1 MAKTVLIT
9 GCSAGIGRAT
19 AEMFAANRWNVVATM
34 RAPEAAGKLAEKEN
48 VLVTALDV
56 TDESSIVA
64 AVKQAEKRFG
74 AIDVL
79 VNNAGY
85 GLYGLLE
92 ATSLEFIRKQFE
104 TNVVGLLAAT
114 RAVVPGMR
122 KRCSGVVVNVGSIAG
137 KMTYP
142 LGTMYNGT
150 KFAVEGISE
159 ALRFELHEIGVRV
172 KLIEPGIVYTNFFN
186 ATEFKNDESLLEYQP
201 LMQKFA
207 AAMEQITKQGTAV
220 GEVAEA
226 IYEAATD
233 GTDRL
238 RYLVGDDAKSHAA
251 RLASMDGEQYFASMG
266 KIFGL
271 DLRKKT
277 PGAERLQADN

>member
-1 MAKTVLIT
+1 
-9 GCSAGIGRAT
+9 
-19 AEMFAANRWNVVATM
+19 MFAAKRWNVVATM
-34 RAPEAAGKLAEKEN
+34 RTPASAGELAAREN

-56 TDESSIVA
+56 TNESSIIA
-64 AVKQAEKRFG
+64 AVKLAEERFG

-85 GLYGLLE
+85 GVYGLLE
-92 ATSLEFIRKQFE
+92 ATSVESIRRQFE
-104 TNVVGLLAAT
+104 TNVVGLLATT

-122 KRCSGVVVNVGSIAG
+122 KRRSGVVVNVGSIAG

-159 ALRFELHEIGVRV
+159 ALRFELHEVGVRV
-172 KLIEPGIVYTNFFN
+172 KLIEPGIVYTNFFT
-186 ATEFKNDESLLEYQP
+186 ATEFNNDESLLEYQP
-201 LMQKFA
+201 LVEKFGA
-207 AAMEQITKQGTAV
+207 KFEEIRKHGTAV
-220 GEVAEA
+220 GVAAET

-238 RYLVGDDAKSHAA
+238 RYLVGDDARQFAA
-251 RLASMDGEQYFASMG
+251 MLASMDGEEYFANMSG
-266 KIFGL
+266 LFGL
-271 DLRKKT
+271 EVRK
-277 PGAERLQADN
+277 EYADEQRTEAAV

>member
-9 GCSAGIGRAT
+9 GCSAGIGRAV
-19 AEMFAANRWNVVATM
+19 AEMFAAKGWNVVATM
-34 RAPEAAGKLAEKEN
+34 RTPESAGELAAKEN

-56 TDESSIVA
+56 TNESSIVA
-64 AVKQAEKRFG
+64 AVKLAEERFG
-74 AIDVL
+74 GIDVL

-85 GLYGLLE
+85 GVYGLLE
-92 ATSLEFIRKQFE
+92 ATSVESIRWQFE
-104 TNVVGLLAAT
+104 TNVVGLLATT

-122 KRCSGVVVNVGSIAG
+122 KRRSGVVVNVGSIAG
-137 KMTYP
+137 KMSYP
-142 LGTMYNGT
+142 VGTMYNGT

-159 ALRFELHEIGVRV
+159 ALRFELHEVGVRV
-172 KLIEPGIVYTNFFN
+172 KLIEPGIIYTNFFN
-186 ATEFKNDESLLEYQP
+186 ATEFNNDESLLEYQP
-201 LMQKFA
+201 LMQKVG
-207 AAMEQITKQGTAV
+207 AAMEEIRKHGTAV
-220 GEVAEA
+220 SVAAEA

-271 DLRKKT
+271 DLPKKT

>member
-9 GCSAGIGRAT
+9 GCSAGIGRAG
-19 AEMFAANRWNVVATM
+19 AELFADKGWNVVATM
-34 RAPEAAGKLAEKEN
+34 RTPAAAQDLAARPN

-56 TDESSIVA
+56 TDEGSIDA
-64 AVKQAEKRFG
+64 AVGKAEERFG

-85 GLYGLLE
+85 GVYGLLE
-92 ATSLEFIRKQFE
+92 ATSVESIRRQFE
-104 TNVVGLLAAT
+104 TNGVGLLATT

-122 KRCSGVVVNVGSIAG
+122 KRRSGVVVNVGSIAG

-159 ALRFELHEIGVRV
+159 ALRFELREIGVRV
-172 KLIEPGIVYTNFFN
+172 KLIEPGIIYTNFFN
-186 ATEFKNDESLLEYQP
+186 ATEFNNDESLEEYQA
-201 LMQKFA
+201 LVRKYGA
-207 AAMEQITKQGTAV
+207 AIEQITRNGTSV
-220 GEVAEA
+220 SVAAET

-238 RYLVGDDAKSHAA
+238 RYLVGEDAKSWAA
-251 RLASMDGEQYFASMG
+251 MLAGLDGEQYFANMSR
-266 KIFGL
+266 IFGL
-271 DLRKKT
+271 E
-277 PGAERLQADN
+277 PV

>member
-1 MAKTVLIT
+1 LIMAKTVLIT

-19 AEMFAANRWNVVATM
+19 AENFADKGWNVVATM
-34 RAPEAAGKLAEKEN
+34 RSPESAGELAGKKN

-56 TDESSIVA
+56 TDDSSIIA
-64 AVKQAEKRFG
+64 AVKQAVEHFG
-74 AIDVL
+74 SIDVL

-85 GLYGLLE
+85 GVYGLLE
-92 ATSLEFIRKQFE
+92 ATSVESIRKQFE

-122 KRCSGVVVNVGSIAG
+122 KKCSGVVVNVGSIAG

-186 ATEFKNDESLLEYQP
+186 ATEFNNDESLLEYQP
-201 LMQKFA
+201 LMQKFG
-207 AAMEQITKQGTAV
+207 AAMEEITKHGTDV
-220 GEVAEA
+220 GVVAEA

-238 RYLVGDDAKSHAA
+238 RYLVGEDAKQFADMLA
-251 RLASMDGEQYFASMG
+251 RMDGEQYFANMSMM
-266 KIFGL
+266 FGL
-271 DLRKKT
+271 
-277 PGAERLQADN
+277 